1 MTHASGAVRMAVAGL
16 ATLVDSGEAVS
27 DGAGVSLSHSC
38 VVSIPDHEAK
48 ALGLPNRSAL
58 TLQVEHQGV
67 ISEPNFRI
75 RWQLR
80 QRTGTAVM
88 ISKHLGSMV
97 RVGNQWSRLPAP
109 HFHLIDACERINA
122 TLASHDLDERMRAYA
137 TLRDFLPTGPGEGI
151 TASPLLQQFQVF
163 DAGAFSLRMRIERG
177 KLAFDPV
184 LYARRPEQANDT
196 IADGEAE
203 AEPLLTNAAAEAFVS
218 SLAENTSRY
227 ALGGNRFLVLS
238 PHLTRAM
245 TTVKRL
251 RESEHSEDQRKLFLQ
266 PASVLREEF
275 ARDLGEEGL
284 DEILS
289 TLFLET
295 KAYLADRVIGIGI
308 WQKPVLPWIRR
319 QGNDWFPPEDEDAP
333 PTSGIRI
340 ETPDGPADFPLR
352 RADAEQLREKVQ
364 QAVNDKQDFVE
375 HAGHRLPA
383 NDATLDALNSVIS
396 PPKQPPSDPE
406 SKFAL
411 LIEGN
416 YETVGCGKALT
427 ERTMQ
432 AAAMLPSGL
441 LSGLKEHQLHGL
453 RWLQEAW
460 QHGMPGV
467 LLADDMGLGKT
478 LQALAFLVWLKENA
492 PPSLEPN
499 AGGVLIVAPT
509 SLLYNWKAENDKH
522 LGQPGLGE
530 VLQVHG
536 SHLKQIR
543 RTDGP
548 GLNVEKLRRADWVLT
563 TYETLKGYQSDF
575 GSVLFRCVVL
585 DEAQKVKSPDTQ
597 VTSATKAL
605 NAEFKIAMT
614 GTPVE
619 NRRADLWCISDAV
632 YPGFL
637 GSLKDFSAAYE
648 RDESREA
655 AARLKE
661 IIEQSEVNSTPRPF
675 MLRRMKQDILD
686 GLPSKNSQSEVHEMP
701 SIQAERYRKAIESA
715 RADTGP
721 GEKLKAIHKG
731 GWRRVD
737 NYRRKPCHSFGTLV
751 ESSRGRPMHRP
762 GLSNWTA
769 AAGHNLAAS
778 SDSSR

>member
-1 MTHASGAVRMAVAGL
+1 
-16 ATLVDSGEAVS
+16 
-27 DGAGVSLSHSC
+27 
-38 VVSIPDHEAK
+38 
-48 ALGLPNRSAL
+48 
-58 TLQVEHQGV
+58 
-67 ISEPNFRI
+67 
-75 RWQLR
+75 
-80 QRTGTAVM
+80 
-88 ISKHLGSMV
+88 
-97 RVGNQWSRLPAP
+97 
-109 HFHLIDACERINA
+109 
-122 TLASHDLDERMRAYA
+122 
-137 TLRDFLPTGPGEGI
+137 
-151 TASPLLQQFQVF
+151 
-163 DAGAFSLRMRIERG
+163 
-177 KLAFDPV
+177 
-184 LYARRPEQANDT
+184 
-196 IADGEAE
+196 
-203 AEPLLTNAAAEAFVS
+203 
-218 SLAENTSRY
+218 
-227 ALGGNRFLVLS
+227 
-238 PHLTRAM
+238 M

-251 RESEHSEDQRKLFLQ
+251 RESEDTEGQRKLFLQ

-289 TLFLET
+289 SLFLET

-308 WQKPVLPWIRR
+308 WQKPVLPWIQRC
-319 QGNDWFPPEDEDAP
+319 GNDWFPPEDENAP
-333 PTSGIRI
+333 PTAGIRI
-340 ETPDGPADFPLR
+340 ETPDGPADVPLR
-352 RADAEQLREKVQ
+352 PAEAEQLREKVQ
-364 QAVNDKQDFVE
+364 QAINGKHDFVE

-383 NDATLDALNSVIS
+383 NDATLQALSSVICPS
-396 PPKQPPSDPE
+396 KQVPRDAE
-406 SKFAL
+406 AKFAL

-416 YETVGCGKALT
+416 YETVGYGKVLT
-427 ERTMQ
+427 GRAMQ
-432 AAAMLPSGL
+432 PATMLPSGL

-460 QHGMPGV
+460 QQGMPGV

-492 PPSLEPN
+492 PASLEPN

-522 LGQPGLGE
+522 LGQSGLGE

-548 GLNVEKLRRADWVLT
+548 GLNVDKLRRADWVLT

-605 NAEFKIAMT
+605 NAEFKIAMS

-632 YPGFL
+632 YPGLL

-661 IIEQSEVNSTPRPF
+661 IIEQSESNFTPRPF

-686 GLPSKNSQSEVHEMP
+686 GLPSKTSQCEIHNMP
-701 SIQAERYRKAIESA
+701 SNQAECYKKVIESA
-715 RADTGP
+715 RTDTGA
-721 GEKLKAIHKG
+721 GAKLKAIQALRMVSLHPWLATEEAHVDDDINIREFVSTSARMIGLQRILHQIQKLG
-731 GWRRVD
+731 TRGEGEKILLFVNSRRMQTWLRIFLAEVYGLSEVSLINGATPSAQRQAAVEQFQTSLPGFGLMLLSPKAAGVGLTITAANHVIHLERWWNPAVED
-737 NYRRKPCHSFGTLV
+737 QCTDRAYRIGQQKPVTVWLPQAIHPDEGIRDHSFDIRLHHLL
-751 ESSRGRPMHRP
+751 EHKRHLSRD
-762 GLSNWTA
+762 L
-769 AAGHNLAAS
+769 LAPTENALDDTRQLFAETVGGVS
-778 SDSSR
+778 